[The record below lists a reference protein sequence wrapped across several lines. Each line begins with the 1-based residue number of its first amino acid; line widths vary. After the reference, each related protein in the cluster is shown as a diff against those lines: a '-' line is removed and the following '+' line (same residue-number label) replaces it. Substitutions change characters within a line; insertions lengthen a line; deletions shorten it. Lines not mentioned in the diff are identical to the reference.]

1 MGVQLFQLFQLFL
14 HQTKFIRQTGIKL
27 ADRWVSD
34 MCRYVFDMCLFGAV
48 PPVVVTQAQAVGQN
62 AVGQNAPWGGM
73 LQTAPGCYMI
83 FKRI

>member
-34 MCRYVFDMCLFGAV
+34 MCLFGAV
-48 PPVVVTQAQAVGQN
+48 PPVVATQAQAVGQN